1 METMKE
7 RWLRAIGTP
16 RHYDFKQS
24 MKLIKK
30 YDHPEFDGELYLQA
44 NGPGTFQRL
53 LMVFPKNLTAPVP
66 GVAVPFYYPEAM
78 LGFMPDTGEKLPR
91 FENIEMLLH
100 LVRRGYAAATADAYH
115 LTYLPDSTRD
125 RIDFQRWHDVGEA
138 LLRDHPEWTGI
149 GKLTADTF
157 LLTDA
162 LSCDERVDAARL
174 GIAGHSLGGKMAFYN
189 GCLDPRIRVM
199 LCSDFGI
206 GWDQTNWKDIWYW
219 GEKLRTLKEE
229 GMDHSQLLGVSGGK
243 PFCLLAGMYDNED
256 SGVMMR
262 RAAGYEDGSD
272 RLKLINHATGHRPPL
287 DVLEEGYR
295 FLDKWLR

>member
-16 RHYDFKQS
+16 KHYDFRQS
-24 MKLIKK
+24 MRLIKK

-44 NGPGTFQRL
+44 NGPTTFQRL
-53 LMVFPKNLTAPVP
+53 LMVFPKKLTGPVP

-78 LGFMPDTGEKLPR
+78 LGFDPETGEKLPR

-100 LVRRGYAAATADAYH
+100 LVRRGYIAATADAYH

-125 RIDFQRWHDVGEA
+125 RSDFLRWRDAAEA
-138 LLRDHPEWTGI
+138 LNREHPEWTGI

-162 LSCDERVDAARL
+162 LSLDPRVDASRL

-219 GEKLRTLKEE
+219 GEKLEALKAA
-229 GMDHSQLLGVSGGK
+229 GMEHSQLLGVSGGK
-243 PFCLLAGMYDNED
+243 PFCLLAGMYDNEE
-256 SGVMMR
+256 SGEMMR
-262 RAAGYEDGSD
+262 RAEGYEAGSD
-272 RLKLINHATGHRPPL
+272 RLRLINHATGHRPPL
-287 DVLEEGYR
+287 DVLEKGYS
-295 FLDKWLR
+295 FLDKWLK